1 MSESLLAIQY
11 TRVAEVI
18 DTKGTDL
25 PRAELVDN
33 NEFASRLNV
42 RTIM

>member
-1 MSESLLAIQY
+1 MPLHYSLILARLS
-11 TRVAEVI
+11 TA
-18 DTKGTDL
+18 KGTDL
-25 PRAELVDN
+25 PRAELVDD